1 MTDKELKRLSREE
14 LLQLMIL
21 QAEENKR
28 LKEEVEQL
36 RRQMEQNQIMMNE
49 AGSIAEASLR
59 LHQVFET
66 AQAAANTYLDN
77 IRQMHNRQQAYCNGL
92 IARANEEALEIIR
105 KAKER
110 YEDEV

>member
-1 MTDKELKRLSREE
+1 MTDKELKRLCREE

-49 AGSIAEASLR
+49 AGSIAEASL

>member
-36 RRQMEQNQIMMNE
+36 RR
-49 AGSIAEASLR
+49 R
-59 LHQVFET
+59 
-66 AQAAANTYLDN
+66 D
-77 IRQMHNRQQAYCNGL
+77 
-92 IARANEEALEIIR
+92 
-105 KAKER
+105 
-110 YEDEV
+110 